1 METVQRIVIVTVMG
15 KCLEPGGEA
24 SEELVDRCRTAARVM
39 GEVEGAM
46 VIPTGGDPAQVGIT
60 EAEVMRG
67 LMMEMGIQPDKIVA
81 ETEAQTTVQNAIFV
95 LKMIK
100 EKLEA
105 EQTKAKLIIVTSAYH
120 LPFTSWLFRQ
130 VAAAL
135 KMEIQMESVAATGA
149 GAYEPSM
156 MRLCSNL
163 AKTAISDMRYG
174 LRNEL
179 QRAGIT
185 LGDDFKFENIDDV
198 VQETLSLSE
207 EKLEL

>member
-39 GEVEGAM
+39 GEVEGAL
-46 VIPTGGDPAQVGIT
+46 VIPTGGDPAMVGIS

-67 LMMEMGIQPDKIVA
+67 LMMEMGIQPDKIAA
-81 ETEAQTTVQNAIFV
+81 ETEAQTTVQNAILV

-105 EQTKAKLIIVTSAYH
+105 EQTQAKLIIVTSAYH

-163 AKTAISDMRYG
+163 AKTATGDMRYG

-185 LGDDFKFENIDDV
+185 LGDDFKFENMDRII
-198 VQETLSLSE
+198 QETSSLR
-207 EKLEL
+207 KNR

>member
-1 METVQRIVIVTVMG
+1 MTVMG

-67 LMMEMGIQPDKIVA
+67 LMMEMGIQPDKIAA
-81 ETEAQTTVQNAIFV
+81 ETEAQTTVQNAILV

-105 EQTKAKLIIVTSAYH
+105 EQTQAKLIIVTSAYH